1 MQKYIHKFDF
11 FRYSLVGIITVII
24 DFLLLYIFYDY
35 LMFSKNIS
43 ITLSYAL
50 ASTTNF
56 FMHKYF
62 TFKSSRKIFKE
73 IIKFVTIVVLSYL
86 LTIFLINYFIKLGIN
101 IYISKIITL
110 IISYVLIYFISK
122 FFIYRST
129 AHV

>member
-1 MQKYIHKFDF
+1 VQKYIHKFDF